1 MMPYRLQD
9 DAANST
15 ASSISAMSYTIKTPE
30 AKSKYDRVKMTSC
43 INVYT
48 FLYIGTF
55 MCVGVCIH
63 VFNIQTEYIHESR
76 LLGPGSTTYIYI
88 YIVQRCSPPPPP
100 TPWYPPSPLWFPVVW
115 VPPCPSPLWLRSA
128 APPFH
133 GYCWLGV
140 WRPVAKGLDFRM

>member
-88 YIVQRCSPPPPP
+88 YIVQRC
-100 TPWYPPSPLWFPVVW
+100 
-115 VPPCPSPLWLRSA
+115 
-128 APPFH
+128 
-133 GYCWLGV
+133 
-140 WRPVAKGLDFRM
+140 